1 MKVLNQSAKLLV
13 EKDPMRHIERV
24 ARLCY
29 KSEDKINDE
38 HAKFCKRLF
47 DNKHYAM
54 LEHYRFIMEI
64 VPSVYE
70 VLSSVAH
77 PYVEMTNSIFDG
89 RQRCV
94 ISFNAHGLYNL
105 TVDSMAEQ
113 FGVLPSVIDTIKNE
127 LISHI
132 IRYYGCYELFGMDEE
147 SRLEPLAFG
156 ANFIKNEDNAMNELE
171 RRRHRWFTVHMVT
184 DRGVSHEIVRHRVAS
199 FAQESTRYCNYKR
212 AGEIAVIDQGF
223 EIGTQEYY
231 IWICNVEN
239 CEISYNQLIENGI
252 SPQYARSVLPTSL
265 KTEIIMTAPVYE
277 WYHFFNIRM
286 FGDSGAPHPLM
297 KKLASMV
304 YDCITESISW

>member
-1 MKVLNQSAKLLV
+1 MKVMNQSARLLI
-13 EKDPMRHIERV
+13 EKDPMKHIERA

-29 KSEDKINDE
+29 KSEDKINDG

-77 PYVEMTNSIFDG
+77 PYVEMTNSIFNG

-105 TVDSMAEQ
+105 TADSMAEQ

-132 IRYYGCYELFGMDEE
+132 IRYYGCYELFGMDEG

-239 CEISYNQLIENGI
+239 CEISYNQLIESGI

-277 WYHFFNIRM
+277 WDHFFDIRM
-286 FGDSGAPHPLM
+286 FGNSGAPHPLM

-304 YDCITESISW
+304 YDCIKECII